1 MKIGIKHIATVAVGL
16 GLVYIILSNK
26 KEPVQ
31 YTFSFN
37 DSKFRN
43 RMSEFFFDEDLQK
56 AYSKYD
62 EMTRMGMNPR
72 DAYKIL
78 GCE

>member
-1 MKIGIKHIATVAVGL
+1 MKIGIKHIAALAFGL
-16 GLVYIILSNK
+16 TTAYILLNNK
-26 KEPVQ
+26 KETAK
-31 YTFSFN
+31 YTFSFD

-43 RMSEFFFDEDLQK
+43 RMSEFFFDENLQK